1 MENDVKLTKLA
12 SCAGCGAKVGAGT
25 LSKLLEDIK
34 IHNDPD
40 LLVGFDRSDD
50 ACVYRINDS
59 QAIVQTLDFFPP
71 IVDDPYT
78 FGQIA
83 AANAL
88 SDVYAMGGTPKLAL
102 NIMCVPQSMP
112 KSAIQ
117 QMLSGGYDKVYE
129 AGALIA
135 GGHSIYDDEPKYGL
149 CVTGFVH
156 PERILKNSGAKPG
169 DAIILTKPLGIGV
182 MTTAH
187 KMGKLS
193 REGMNLC
200 VDVMTTLN
208 KSARDIMIDF
218 KIHACTD
225 VTGFSLLGHGL
236 EMAQGSDATI
246 VFDTA
251 NIDFMDEALYLS
263 KQGIA
268 PGGTQRNRAFAQPHV
283 EAASIPEYVQNLL
296 YDPQTS
302 GGLLI
307 AVDSNDAETL
317 LGKLSGNV
325 PSARIIGRVERFNSS
340 YIRVV

>member
-25 LSKLLEDIK
+25 LAKLLDGIK
-34 IHNDPD
+34 THNDPN
-40 LLVGFDRSDD
+40 LLVGFEKSDD
-50 ACVYRINDS
+50 ACVYKVSDS
-59 QAIVQTLDFFPP
+59 LALVQTLDFFPP

-102 NIMCVPQSMP
+102 NIMCVPQDMP
-112 KSAIQ
+112 KSAVQ
-117 QMLSGGYDKVYE
+117 QMLAGGYDKVYE
-129 AGALIA
+129 ADALIA

-149 CVTGFVH
+149 CVTGFIH
-156 PERILKNSGAKPG
+156 PERVLKNSGAVPG
-169 DAIILTKPLGIGV
+169 DVIILTKPLGIGV

-187 KMGKLS
+187 KQGKLS
-193 REGMNLC
+193 DEGMEAC
-200 VDVMTTLN
+200 VRSMTTLN
-208 KSARDIMIDF
+208 KNARDIMVNFDV
-218 KIHACTD
+218 HACTD

-236 EMAQGSDATI
+236 EMAQGSNATI

-251 NIDFMDEALYLS
+251 GIDFMDEAIYHA

-268 PGGTQRNRAFAQPHV
+268 PGGTQRNRAFAQTHV
-283 EAASIPEYVQNLL
+283 DCRHPEYIQNLL

-307 AVDSNDAETL
+307 AVDAKHADEL
-317 LGKLSGNV
+317 LSKLSGKV
-325 PSARIIGRVERFNSS
+325 ISAQRVGHVEAFDGVS
-340 YIRVV
+340 IHVI